1 MKAVR
6 ILLAGLL
13 LLLRLPGL
21 QAQQA
26 SGWLHPEL
34 SASTYLTGAYDP
46 GTDEGRFSVLS
57 ALSATLGRGT
67 AVEGSVSFDVIQ
79 KKVMGCELVWRPVD
93 ALRVR
98 AGIQRMPFLLET
110 TYSPRTLEAVGF
122 SQAASY
128 LGGYSKDLSGRN
140 SRSRDCGLALEGS
153 FWPRD
158 GGYSVLSFVAGVF
171 NGNGYEF
178 KDDNGAKDFQGRV
191 VLQPARRWKVSLGAM
206 VGRYGEEK
214 LVRDRVSTGFWYDD
228 GKWFVRSE
236 NIYGV
241 TDGLRSDGISALGG
255 CWFRPSMALSAR
267 CDRFQ
272 TDLSDPLTVT
282 TQAQLCFSHMLSAD
296 RNFSY
301 RLQYGHAFHSDPSIP
316 DSDTLYCCL
325 IFRFGATL

>member
-13 LLLRLPGL
+13 LFLRLPDL
-21 QAQQA
+21 QAQRA

-34 SASTYLTGAYDP
+34 SASTYLTGVYYP

-67 AVEGSVSFDVIQ
+67 AVEGSVSFDVLQ

-171 NGNGYEF
+171 NGNG
-178 KDDNGAKDFQGRV
+178 
-191 VLQPARRWKVSLGAM
+191 
-206 VGRYGEEK
+206 
-214 LVRDRVSTGFWYDD
+214 
-228 GKWFVRSE
+228 
-236 NIYGV
+236 
-241 TDGLRSDGISALGG
+241 
-255 CWFRPSMALSAR
+255 
-267 CDRFQ
+267 
-272 TDLSDPLTVT
+272 
-282 TQAQLCFSHMLSAD
+282 
-296 RNFSY
+296 
-301 RLQYGHAFHSDPSIP
+301 
-316 DSDTLYCCL
+316 
-325 IFRFGATL
+325 